1 MDTSSHKILSPIL
14 QLKEQLQLQ
23 YELSKLKVQYHTED
37 KIFRTQHNLKRIKL
51 EQLGLDDSEIRKTLR
66 IDKIIFNHKKY
77 KSYYDSLSKGIAGSI
92 NEGLKGSSLKTV
104 LTNFTNSITSSV
116 TNTAINQFSKNLF
129 DPSKSLFQ
137 GIPGGGYGFAGA
149 LTAGYVLNNYGSVKS
164 TLFGKTKIKDSG
176 FILTKKLEG
185 YFDNEIGNIKKY
197 EQFKRTS
204 GLFGKSKTWTEITDF
219 TINEIKGIRKYVA
232 ELNKLNDY
240 FSLGGVKL
248 DKGKYSGNLTDEL
261 LDEYLSQMFGGI
273 KQKLV
278 QKVKEL
284 EYGKILYENQVQY
297 ENVDY
302 YTEDTIPSNVLKF
315 RTRVFEDDF
324 GDLTED
330 SIPTYKIVDN
340 PEYVKLKKSW
350 EDYAKDLGKE
360 LTDVVIEAGSKLK
373 ENDFNLDVAILE
385 LSGNNT
391 LDKQINKKKED
402 LNYLTKLYS
411 VEIGSNKIDENTT
424 LNNWSSIKQQILKTN
439 EYTPMTVE
447 AINNLNT
454 ALIELKKNEYQ
465 RLQALKEQRE
475 TTYSLFD
482 KASNTKLFEYVK
494 IKKALERQEIKNR
507 ADYLKKLIDL
517 SQSDKL
523 INKQDKEDLQTI
535 GNYFSEGVKKLDESI
550 KELSLSFKKLTDELL
565 TSDYSPLKDSEKA
578 KESKKQLD
586 NLYKELD
593 NILADG
599 IISKSEEDR
608 FKSLQSDI
616 NSSVKNYLSNL
627 KDSVSDDDY
636 LKSFN
641 EQTTKLSTY
650 QNISITTDTS
660 AIDNASNNIV
670 KSIESLKE
678 EIKNIKIQ
686 LDVKTDLEATV
697 IALKDKGL
705 V

>member
-1 MDTSSHKILSPIL
+1 
-14 QLKEQLQLQ
+14 
-23 YELSKLKVQYHTED
+23 
-37 KIFRTQHNLKRIKL
+37 
-51 EQLGLDDSEIRKTLR
+51 
-66 IDKIIFNHKKY
+66 
-77 KSYYDSLSKGIAGSI
+77 
-92 NEGLKGSSLKTV
+92 
-104 LTNFTNSITSSV
+104 
-116 TNTAINQFSKNLF
+116 
-129 DPSKSLFQ
+129 
-137 GIPGGGYGFAGA
+137 
-149 LTAGYVLNNYGSVKS
+149 
-164 TLFGKTKIKDSG
+164 
-176 FILTKKLEG
+176 
-185 YFDNEIGNIKKY
+185 
-197 EQFKRTS
+197 
-204 GLFGKSKTWTEITDF
+204 
-219 TINEIKGIRKYVA
+219 
-232 ELNKLNDY
+232 
-240 FSLGGVKL
+240 
-248 DKGKYSGNLTDEL
+248 
-261 LDEYLSQMFGGI
+261 MFGGI

-391 LDKQINKKKED
+391 LDKQIDKKKED

-523 INKQDKEDLQTI
+523 INKQEKEDLQTI

-616 NSSVKNYLSNL
+616 NSGVKNYLSNL

>member
-1 MDTSSHKILSPIL
+1 
-14 QLKEQLQLQ
+14 
-23 YELSKLKVQYHTED
+23 
-37 KIFRTQHNLKRIKL
+37 
-51 EQLGLDDSEIRKTLR
+51 
-66 IDKIIFNHKKY
+66 
-77 KSYYDSLSKGIAGSI
+77 
-92 NEGLKGSSLKTV
+92 
-104 LTNFTNSITSSV
+104 
-116 TNTAINQFSKNLF
+116 
-129 DPSKSLFQ
+129 
-137 GIPGGGYGFAGA
+137 
-149 LTAGYVLNNYGSVKS
+149 
-164 TLFGKTKIKDSG
+164 
-176 FILTKKLEG
+176 
-185 YFDNEIGNIKKY
+185 
-197 EQFKRTS
+197 
-204 GLFGKSKTWTEITDF
+204 
-219 TINEIKGIRKYVA
+219 
-232 ELNKLNDY
+232 
-240 FSLGGVKL
+240 
-248 DKGKYSGNLTDEL
+248 
-261 LDEYLSQMFGGI
+261 
-273 KQKLV
+273 
-278 QKVKEL
+278 
-284 EYGKILYENQVQY
+284 
-297 ENVDY
+297 
-302 YTEDTIPSNVLKF
+302 
-315 RTRVFEDDF
+315 
-324 GDLTED
+324 
-330 SIPTYKIVDN
+330 
-340 PEYVKLKKSW
+340 
-350 EDYAKDLGKE
+350 
-360 LTDVVIEAGSKLK
+360 
-373 ENDFNLDVAILE
+373 
-385 LSGNNT
+385 
-391 LDKQINKKKED
+391 
-402 LNYLTKLYS
+402 
-411 VEIGSNKIDENTT
+411 
-424 LNNWSSIKQQILKTN
+424 
-439 EYTPMTVE
+439 MTVE

-517 SQSDKL
+517 SNSDKL
-523 INKQDKEDLQTI
+523 INKQEKEDLQTI

-627 KDSVSDDDY
+627 KDSVSDNDY